1 MIVHPRPKTKSKSAK
16 IRALVEKGVAVPDII
31 KATKSSPQLV
41 YAIRHKMRKAQDKEH
56 QGIKSLVNSPA
67 PRATGIA
74 GLRASIVTQPARE
87 ITEVITYPKPSL
99 WQRVVNF
106 FRTLG

>member
-1 MIVHPRPKTKSKSAK
+1 MIVNPRPKTKSKSAK
-16 IRALVEKGVAVPDII
+16 IRVLVEKGVPVPEII
-31 KATKSSPQLV
+31 KATKASPQLV
-41 YAIRHKMRKAQDKEH
+41 YSIRHKMRKAQDKEY

-74 GLRASIVTQPARE
+74 GLRSGTITQPAQE
-87 ITEVITYPKPSL
+87 ITEIITRSKPSL
-99 WQRVVNF
+99 WQRMVNF